1 MKNVIKSENKAI
13 TLVALVITIIVLLI
27 LAGISISLLTQTGI
41 FEKVKQ
47 SAQISKNAQEQEN
60 EILSEHED
68 KINDIV
74 ASIGIAGMREQ
85 NENNY
90 STEEQ
95 AIGTWID
102 GKTVF
107 QRVYTYNGE
116 LIKNTNKIL
125 GKVDYDID
133 NIISADVTTK
143 WSDGYTI
150 SSGCY
155 VSAGTVYAT
164 GAYYDITNK
173 QFYIKSDGTRN
184 NIGAI
189 VIYKYTKK

>member
-1 MKNVIKSENKAI
+1 MKNVVRSGNKAI

-47 SAQISKNAQEQEN
+47 SEQISENAQEQEN

-74 ASIGIAGMREQ
+74 ASIGIAGTREQ

-102 GKTVF
+102 GKTVY

-143 WSDGYTI
+143 WSDGQTI

-155 VSAGTVYAT
+155 VSGEKVYGT
-164 GAYYDITNK
+164 GAYYDVTNK
-173 QFYIKSDGTRN
+173 QFYIKSDGTWN